1 MKILDTNHKM
11 SIIEVNDSFKEIR
24 FRIDNSWL
32 DLPLAPFSKKLHE
45 EFSAL
50 RNYVEF
56 DDCYYNI
63 ILEDECDD
71 IEETVDFA
79 DLYVIELVNVLVEN
93 GDAKFKNEHWATTNE
108 AWGMLNLTEIAKRKL
123 LNYESIIRYFNITI
137 LGKDGT
143 VAYKLLDD

>member
-1 MKILDTNHKM
+1 M

-32 DLPLAPFSKKLHE
+32 DLPLAPFSEKLHE

-50 RNYVEF
+50 RKYVEF
-56 DDCYYNI
+56 DDYYYNI

-93 GDAKFKNEHWATTNE
+93 GDAKFKNEH
-108 AWGMLNLTEIAKRKL
+108 
-123 LNYESIIRYFNITI
+123 
-137 LGKDGT
+137 
-143 VAYKLLDD
+143 